1 MELGFHGS
9 IGPFTMIL
17 VGGAGDADPSFLAW
31 GPQLSISIIVRAE
44 GGGMG
49 AFYVF
54 LPFFLLALTVK
65 DGRNL
70 RISLQ
75 S

>member
-1 MELGFHGS
+1 MLDRSEKVELGFHGL

-44 GGGMG
+44 G
-49 AFYVF
+49 ATWVF
-54 LPFFLLALTVK
+54 
-65 DGRNL
+65 
-70 RISLQ
+70 SM
-75 S
+75 